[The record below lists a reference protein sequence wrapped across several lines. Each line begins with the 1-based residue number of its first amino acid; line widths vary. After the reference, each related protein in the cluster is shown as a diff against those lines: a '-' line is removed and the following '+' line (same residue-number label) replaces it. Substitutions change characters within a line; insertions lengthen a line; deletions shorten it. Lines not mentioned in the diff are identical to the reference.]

1 MKQYASLAK
10 PGVLFGNV
18 ITGVAGFC
26 LASAWLRQFDIVLF
40 VAAIGGMTLIIASA
54 CTLNNVLD
62 QDIDRIMIRT
72 KKRVVASGV
81 VPVRRALAFSIA
93 LGILG
98 IVVLSFW
105 TNWLVVAIGVAGFI
119 VYVWLYG
126 ALAKRRSI
134 HGTLVGSIS
143 GAAPILAGYV
153 AVSGRLDIGALL
165 VFLALFFWQFPEFF
179 SIAIYRESEYKA
191 AGVPVITVKKS
202 VDYTK
207 RRIFAYAVLF
217 TLSALLL
224 TSFHYTGY
232 LYAAIMVIVSAY
244 WLFIGFEGFR
254 PGVDNDRWAKRMFH
268 ASLHV
273 LLLYSLLIAIGPL
286 LP

>member
-26 LASAWLRQFDIVLF
+26 LASAWLRHFDGVLF
-40 VAAIGGMTLIIASA
+40 VAAISGMTFVIAAA
-54 CTLNNVLD
+54 CVLNNVLD
-62 QDIDRIMIRT
+62 QDIDRIMTRT
-72 KKRVVASGV
+72 KKRAVASGA
-81 VPVRRALAFSIA
+81 VPARRALALSV
-93 LGILG
+93 ILG
-98 IVVLSFW
+98 VLGVVILSFW
-105 TNWLVVAIGVAGFI
+105 TNWLVVAIGVIGFI

-153 AVSGRLDIGALL
+153 AARGYLDAGALL
-165 VFLALFFWQFPEFF
+165 AFLALFFWQFPEFF
-179 SIAIYRESEYKA
+179 SIAIYRKDEYKA
-191 AGVPVITVKKS
+191 AGVPVITVRKS
-202 VDYTK
+202 VAYTK

-217 TLSALLL
+217 VLSALLL

-232 LYAAIMVIVSAY
+232 VYAAAMAILGAY
-244 WLFIGFEGFR
+244 WLFIGFDGFR
-254 PGVDNDRWAKRMFH
+254 PGTDNDRWARRMFH
-268 ASLHV
+268 ASLNV